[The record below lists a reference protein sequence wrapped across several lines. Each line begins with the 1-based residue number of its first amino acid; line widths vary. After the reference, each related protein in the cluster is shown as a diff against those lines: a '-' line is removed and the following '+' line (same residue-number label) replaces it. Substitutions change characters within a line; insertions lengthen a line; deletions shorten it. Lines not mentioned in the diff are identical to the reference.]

1 MENALAVMMLKST
14 RRCIK
19 ISITQ
24 RKKLIDTGVLD
35 YNRKQIRLG
44 DILTSVYSESPKIEL
59 KVVWQESKCR
69 FALVG
74 GNKDLFEEL
83 TELKAEKYRITEESK
98 GGNIAIPPKTKVLGI
113 LANEL

>member
-1 MENALAVMMLKST
+1 MENAPVVMMLKNI

-19 ISITQ
+19 MSITQ
-24 RKKLIDTGVLD
+24 RKKLVDTGVLD
-35 YNRKQIRLG
+35 YNRKQIKLG
-44 DILTSVYSESPKIEL
+44 DILTSVYSESPKKEL

-83 TELKAEKYRITEESK
+83 TELKAEKYRIKEVSND
-98 GGNIAIPPKTKVLGI
+98 GNIAIPPKTKVLGI